1 MCERAIDAEGAEASH
16 LVDSDLTRTK
26 REVVTWTD
34 VGAGVDDCSAGVVI
48 PVIERDTV
56 GPVARGHVAVD
67 HRRGR
72 RAVFGDVGAQ
82 HEAIGTRQDIFEAVV
97 AENQGVLVTA
107 ETDSIDAIGA
117 CTQGRREVDGR
128 MTIVIGAAAAAGT
141 EPELAAACGGL
152 DRTEVEGVILPAA
165 AEADTTEVAAGGRE
179 ADLTRGRGRRDE
191 ADEVGLQDVIAD
203 DETGERVT
211 VGLRDDLLRRDVGGG
226 QDIDHRAGVEDDIA
240 HAERRTGAGQALDR
254 AGGVVAIVRVDVE
267 SELAGGA
274 EGVGRAHELERTG
287 AELGDATAGDHAFE
301 DGATC
306 VVELGVKDVVVRPE
320 SRRAGER
327 DIARGT
333 ERDRRRRAEVG

>member
-1 MCERAIDAEGAEASH
+1 MPTARAHI
-16 LVDSDLTRTK
+16 
-26 REVVTWTD
+26 
-34 VGAGVDDCSAGVVI
+34 
-48 PVIERDTV
+48 
-56 GPVARGHVAVD
+56 AVN

-72 RAVFGDVGAQ
+72 RAVFGDVGAEL
-82 HEAIGTRQDIFEAVV
+82 EAVAARQDVFKAIVSKHQAVLVAAEADAVHAVGARTEGRGEVNRREAVI
-97 AENQGVLVTA
+97 AGTG
-107 ETDSIDAIGA
+107 T
-117 CTQGRREVDGR
+117 
-128 MTIVIGAAAAAGT
+128 AAGT

-254 AGGVVAIVRVDVE
+254 AGGVVARVRVDVE
-267 SELAGGA
+267 AELAGGA

-301 DGATC
+301 DGATE